1 MVALPEFLT
10 RLLKPLLDFWK
21 GLDKS
26 QKTRI
31 FIITGIVVVSVGIG
45 LFLITRPTYTT
56 VISDASPEDVAAMQ
70 KILKEKGISYKLTD
84 DKSGIIVNENDSDEA
99 HFELATGYSKN
110 GLTFADALSSIKIN
124 TTESDKKHIWQQLDE
139 SDIARQLKLFQNIED
154 ADVTIVRPEKTLLI
168 DDSNSKDAKA
178 SVVITPKDEISA
190 KQAESI
196 VKIVASSVEGLDP
209 KNVTVVDNKGNV
221 LNTDSD
227 NGIDK
232 TSTQYDM
239 KKKYKNDLEKNV
251 REVLVDQLDSFDTAK
266 VVVNPVLDFDTLTQS
281 SKEFT
286 NPNGADSGAII
297 SRQET
302 KENLKNGDTGGTPGV
317 NSNPGTTP
325 SYPAG
330 SDDSKSYNK
339 SDVTENFQYNETNKQ
354 SEKSLG
360 EIIPE
365 RSSAAITLLYG
376 NRVADDSKLNDEMIT
391 QVKNLASMATGIPVE
406 NIAVSKL
413 KIQPPVV
420 ETPSTADTLK
430 NLLSNYGL
438 LALLALMVIA
448 FVIIALPKK
457 SKQKLEPA
465 FAVDDDTAIT
475 SSKFAYNDIRPDPV
489 PEIDTEERSEVKKQ
503 IDKFVKQKPD
513 AVAQLLRN
521 WLTDDYE

>member
-1 MVALPEFLT
+1 MPEFLT

-31 FIITGIVVVSVGIG
+31 FIITGIVVVSVSIG

-56 VISDASPEDVAAMQ
+56 VINNASPEEVAAMQ
-70 KILKEKGISYKLTD
+70 KILKEKGISYKLTE
-84 DKSGIIVNENDSDEA
+84 DKSGIIVNEKDSDEA

-110 GLTFADALSSIKIN
+110 GLTFADALSNIKIN

-139 SDIARQLKLFQNIED
+139 SDIARQLMLFQNIEN

-168 DDSNSKDAKA
+168 DDNNSKDAKA

-221 LNTDSD
+221 LNTDSGD
-227 NGIDK
+227 GIEK

-251 REVLVDQLDSFDTAK
+251 KEVLVGQLDSFDTAK

-281 SKEFT
+281 SKEYT
-286 NPNGADSGAII
+286 NPNGADSGAIT

-330 SDDSKSYNK
+330 SDSSKSYNK

-360 EIIPE
+360 ELIPE

-391 QVKNLASMATGIPVE
+391 QVKNLTSRATGIPVE

-420 ETPSTADTLK
+420 EKPSTADTLK
-430 NLLSNYGL
+430 SLISSYGL

-465 FAVDDDTAIT
+465 FAIDDDTALT
-475 SSKFAYNDIRPDPV
+475 SSKFAYSDMRPDPV